1 MSINSLD
8 FSSDEEEIIIP
19 EYVLNNIQVDL
30 LSDEPSDISS
40 SDVSSLDDE
49 SITEDMYTDT
59 EDDASVDLDS
69 ECSEDEMDLIEGEEE
84 YKKFKHLLADLIE
97 DDAIEDCE
105 EYQPKHKR
113 NKISQ

>member
-30 LSDEPSDISS
+30 LSDEPSDVSS
-40 SDVSSLDDE
+40 SDLSSSDE

-84 YKKFKHLLADLIE
+84 YEKFKHLLADLIE
-97 DDAIEDCE
+97 DDAIEDGE
-105 EYQPKHKR
+105 DYAPKKR
-113 NKISQ
+113 KRLEL

>member
-8 FSSDEEEIIIP
+8 FSSDEEEEIIIP
-19 EYVLNNIQVDL
+19 EYVLNNIHVDL
-30 LSDEPSDISS
+30 SSDEPPSDLSS
-40 SDVSSLDDE
+40 DE
-49 SITEDMYTDT
+49 SIMEDLYTDT

-97 DDAIEDCE
+97 DGE
-105 EYQPKHKR
+105 EYLPKHKR
-113 NKISQ
+113 NKLDQ